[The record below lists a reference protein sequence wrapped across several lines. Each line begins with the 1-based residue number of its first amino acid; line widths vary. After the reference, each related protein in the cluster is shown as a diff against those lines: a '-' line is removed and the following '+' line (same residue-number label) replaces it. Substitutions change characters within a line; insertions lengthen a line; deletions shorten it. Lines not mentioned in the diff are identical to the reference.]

1 MESVMDQ
8 GVIGSIYTVI
18 VFVAFVGACLW
29 AFNKRNKAKYDEA
42 ANIIFEEDKQQ
53 DNQFSKKDQES

>member
-1 MESVMDQ
+1 MDQ

>member
-1 MESVMDQ
+1 MEMVMDQ

-42 ANIIFEEDKQQ
+42 ANIIFEDDEQHNKQL
-53 DNQFSKKDQES
+53 SKENQES